1 MIINSVTNPVYSK
14 ADNSTIDVIAHFD
27 DGRILPY
34 TAAAHDNESHGKQ
47 LWAELNAGTHG
58 AIAPYKPKE

>member
-1 MIINSVTNPVYSK
+1 MIINSVTNPIYSK
-14 ADNSTIDVIAHFD
+14 LDNSAINVILTLD

-34 TAAAHDNESHGKQ
+34 TAADHDNESHGKK